1 MEASCISLIS
11 AIATGIGAIATAIM
25 AIVTWKTLSQ
35 NKDQLSE
42 LKRQW
47 AEQNRPKIVPSFVKS
62 NGSIYLRI
70 KNYSGVFV
78 NDVKVIISLDSTTD
92 IDWYSHL
99 KEDLDKALLN
109 LEPLGNKDMLLVYT
123 DWVNTDYTGFL
134 NVIIEISGE
143 KNETYKL
150 NMSELNV
157 INSGMSDMLIEAIKE
172 LTNQLRHGLKMH

>member
-11 AIATGIGAIATAIM
+11 AIATGIGAIATAVM
-25 AIVTWKTLSQ
+25 VFFTWKTLSQ
-35 NKDQLSE
+35 NKNQLSE

-70 KNYSGVFV
+70 KNYSSIFA

-123 DWVNTDYTGFL
+123 DWHETVYTGFL
-134 NVIIEISGE
+134 NVNIEISGKE
-143 KNETYKL
+143 NDAYKL

-157 INSGMSDMLIEAIKE
+157 TNSDMSDMLIKAIKS
-172 LTNQLRHGLKMH
+172 LTSQLEHGIKMR